1 MKRKD
6 LSIALRILNADDY
19 ISLKMLVD
27 DCVTKI
33 SEVLDVTE

>member
-1 MKRKD
+1 MNRKE
-6 LSIALRILNADDY
+6 LLLALRILNADDY
-19 ISLKMLVD
+19 ISLKMPVE